1 MKKILL
7 LMTMVLTCV
16 GTWAQT
22 PVVHVSNI
30 GTAPFQLSDEDAA
43 KIFELD
49 NLTVV
54 LDVTTAASLSGRGAF
69 FCVADPAQPI
79 PSSFDGTNTSYMA
92 CGHVNASIAYIAA
105 AKDGQHFSTGTIPAN
120 STIRIAY
127 VFDKTNN
134 KFKSYIGDTN
144 TGWTMDRNF
153 GIYEIATPK
162 MVKEDFANANI
173 YIGGGM
179 AGNAAQELGDATIHR
194 VRVYSGALTVDEIK
208 KVDYI
213 KEISDFENGNVYTFV
228 TSRGWMGAKDSN
240 DKVISTAYT
249 ANGVTGSKED
259 PYFQW
264 TVYQS
269 SRGNYYLY
277 NLGKGMFMGK
287 ESSNN
292 TAVPFVQIPV
302 SQDLTFKKSSN
313 ATYPIMFSTDGAAV
327 VNHSANHASG
337 LISWTGGWNTLD
349 DDGSNHQVTLVK
361 TLTDAELKVVAD
373 RVAEYEKYLYVKVE
387 VEDWDEQNPNTH
399 FGCVTATLNSNALS
413 TKLTTANMTV
423 SEMSYNGVGDVISFT
438 RPYRGFTFQGF
449 YLGEQSLGESFTL
462 TEDQKTAITED
473 NPLIAKFTTT
483 DDVTLFYDDDP
494 KSYRIPAIAT
504 TSTGRIVAVS
514 DYRHSLDDIGRDVH
528 GTGSKR
534 IDLVMRYSDDNGA
547 TWSEKQTI
555 AEGTDDQSATGY
567 DCAYGDA
574 AIATVGENVLVMAA
588 AGNVCYPYGSA
599 TAHNRTVR
607 VFSADNGATWTKE
620 DISEKMF
627 ISSTATIP
635 NGHTAF
641 FGSGKL
647 AIDPHFNG
655 TGRARI
661 YGGMLVKDASTTT
674 NVYVVYTDDLG
685 QNWKVLGG
693 VKAANADEP
702 KVEILPNGQILL
714 SARRQGGRLF
724 NVFTYG
730 TGANDKAN
738 GTGTWNGTA
747 NGCNNGGSNGTN
759 GEIFLVDAKKSDG
772 TAVKL
777 LMQSQPKG
785 GSGHYDRKD
794 VTIWYKEVDA
804 NTTYTTATIKDNWTE
819 GMQVSYQQ
827 SSYSVA
833 TLQADGRIGFFFEEA
848 PCYGDDYTK
857 GYCMVYTPLTIEKIT
872 GSNYFSPNAEL
883 GTVKTINIVLTDDQ
897 GNTYRDQ
904 VECAI
909 DQLAT
914 TLTQKYP
921 YITLGN
927 NANVSEEGETCT
939 YTNTVTLPFKV
950 SNANTTVWHNIY
962 WPANTNEKGYPV
974 YLSASAANDT
984 DVPKVTEAN
993 VYGNSKYNTADYA
1006 DKISWA
1012 VYNVGNGFT
1021 FKFKNKLT
1029 GKFIQVTSVA
1039 SGNAKNVVYVDE
1051 ADATAFELVPDAASY
1066 GGDYALKAS
1075 VGESVGY
1082 LCSTSAT
1089 GYHYAT
1095 HYSGNEHQGAWVK
1108 FAEAPDFT
1116 ALIASINESLGMIGT
1131 GLGQYEVTDANATK
1145 AETAKTAMQNS
1156 GSVKLNELNDYTNLL
1171 DGATLNTPEVG
1182 QFFRVAYDYG
1192 GTTGK
1197 LYMQSVNSSVKGL
1210 QFTSDTDAVSI
1221 WVYYDGALYSYTA
1234 GQCLR
1239 EHGDDRGLQT
1249 VGGKT
1254 TVEFSASTRA
1264 KGKYNVKCGSFV
1276 HANSSNG
1283 KYFTD
1288 HCSGDGGHEAH
1299 DLILEEV
1306 TSLPVIV
1313 SSVDYATFYSPVAV
1327 EISERLE
1334 VYYVYSTDGGS
1345 AKLQQITGIIPANQ
1359 GVILKNEGEYNLN
1372 ISNAVGTLEDNKLLG
1387 TVAAT
1392 NVEGEAYVLSAP
1404 DGVVGLYKAALNSG
1418 VFKNNAFKAYLPASA
1433 TTSNVKALLFDFGG
1447 ETTGVDAVEVEKANA
1462 PIYDLSGRRVLS
1474 TMKGGIYIQN
1484 GKKFIVK

>member
-7 LMTMVLTCV
+7 LMTMILTCV

-30 GTAPFQLSDEDAA
+30 GTAPFQLSDTDAA

-69 FCVADPAQPI
+69 FCVADPAQPV
-79 PSSFDGTNTSYMA
+79 PSSFSGTNTSYMA
-92 CGHVNASIAYIAA
+92 CGHNGSAIAYLAA

-144 TGWTMDRNF
+144 TSWTMDRNF
-153 GIYEIATPK
+153 GTYEIATPK

-228 TSRGWMGAKDSN
+228 TSRGWMGAKDGN

-462 TEDQKTAITED
+462 TEAQKNAITEAY
-473 NPLIAKFTTT
+473 PLVAKFTTT

-494 KSYRIPAIAT
+494 KSYRIPAITT
-504 TSTGRIVAVS
+504 TSSGRVIAVS
-514 DYRHSLDDIGRDVH
+514 DYRHNLDDIGRDVH

-574 AIATVGENVLVMAA
+574 AIAAVGENVLVMAA

-599 TAHNRTVR
+599 TSHNRTVR
-607 VFSADNGATWTKE
+607 LFSADNGKTWSKE
-620 DISEKMF
+620 DISERMF

-647 AIDPHFNG
+647 AVDPNFNG
-655 TGRARI
+655 TGNTRI
-661 YGGMLVKDASTTT
+661 YGGMLVKDNARTT

-693 VKAANADEP
+693 VKAAEADEP

-730 TGANDKAN
+730 TSDDDKAN
-738 GTGTWNGTA
+738 GTGTWSGTA

-759 GEIFLVDAKKSDG
+759 GEIFLVDAKRADG

-804 NTTYTTATIKDNWTE
+804 NTTYTTTTIKDNWTE

-848 PCYGDDYTK
+848 PCYDDDQAK
-857 GYCMVYTPLTIEKIT
+857 GYCMVYTPLTIESIT
-872 GSNYFSPNAEL
+872 KVNYFSPNTDLNAE
-883 GTVKTINIVLTDDQ
+883 KTINVELTDAQ
-897 GNTYRDQ
+897 GNIYREQ
-904 VECAI
+904 VECLINNVASDLKI
-909 DQLAT
+909 
-914 TLTQKYP
+914 KYP
-921 YITLGN
+921 YITLGDK
-927 NANVSEEGETCT
+927 ASLNVDGDTYT
-939 YTNTVTLPFKV
+939 YTNTVELPFKV

-962 WPANTNEKGYPV
+962 WPANTKENAYPV

-984 DVPKVTEAN
+984 YVPKVTESAA
-993 VYGNSKYNTADYA
+993 YGNSSYNTADNA

-1012 VYNVGNGFT
+1012 IYNVDNGFT

-1029 GKFIQVTSVA
+1029 GKYIQVTSVA
-1039 SGNAKNVVYVDE
+1039 TGNAQNAKYVDE
-1051 ADATAFELVPDAASY
+1051 ASATAFEIVPDNASY
-1066 GGDYALKAS
+1066 KGDYTLKAS
-1075 VGESVGY
+1075 VGGSVGY

-1095 HYSGNEHQGAWVK
+1095 HYSDNEHQGAWVK
-1108 FAEAPDFT
+1108 FVDTPDFV
-1116 ALIASINESLGMIGT
+1116 ALIADINESLDMIGT
-1131 GLGQYEVTDANATK
+1131 SLGLYKVTDANATK
-1145 AETAKTAMQNS
+1145 AEAAKAAMQNS
-1156 GSVKLNELNDYTNLL
+1156 GDIKLNVLNDYSNLL
-1171 DGATLNTPEVG
+1171 DGATLNMPKEG

-1192 GTTGK
+1192 NSTGK
-1197 LYMQSVNSSVKGL
+1197 LYLQSLPSSVKGV
-1210 QFTSDTDAVSI
+1210 QFTVETGNTSI
-1221 WVYYDGALYSYTA
+1221 WLYHNGALYSYKA

-1239 EHGDDRGLQT
+1239 EVDDDRGLQAI
-1249 VGGKT
+1249 GGKT
-1254 TVEFSASTRA
+1254 DVTFRASSRA
-1264 KGKYNVKCGSFV
+1264 KGKYTIQCTSYV
-1276 HANSSNG
+1276 HANSSGTNH
-1283 KYFTD
+1283 FTD
-1288 HCSGDGGHEAH
+1288 HCSSDSHSEH

-1306 TSLPVIV
+1306 TTLPVTIGTAGA
-1313 SSVDYATFYSPVAV
+1313 STLYAPVALTLPELSEGQELKVYTAVQNGEYLTLTEV
-1327 EISERLE
+1327 ES
-1334 VYYVYSTDGGS
+1334 V
-1345 AKLQQITGIIPANQ
+1345 IPANT
-1359 GVILKNEGEYNLN
+1359 GVILMGTAATYNFT
-1372 ISNAVGTLEDNKLLG
+1372 ISDDASDPVGQLTG
-1387 TVAAT
+1387 TVATMANPNNDRIYT
-1392 NVEGEAYVLSAP
+1392 LQKPGDAFMMKKYNGDY
-1404 DGVVGLYKAALNSG
+1404 LNG
-1418 VFKNNAFKAYLPASA
+1418 FKAYYEMPANS
-1433 TTSNVKALLFDFGG
+1433 SVQALRLSFG
-1447 ETTGVDAVEVEKANA
+1447 ETTGIDGVVNA
-1462 PIYDLSGRRVLS
+1462 GGKLEIYDMSGRRVEKM
-1474 TMKGGIYIQN
+1474 TKGLYIVN
-1484 GKKFIVK
+1484 GQKVLVK